1 MSSKTRP
8 GGNVGTTA
16 EYEVTMFSLQE
27 AGRVADDRHQR
38 TSLDPDDWQA
48 LRKQGHQMLDDMFD
62 HLQTLA
68 AKPVWQPAPSSGRAL
83 FDAPLP
89 IEASDLEDVHAIF
102 RDNILP
108 YGSGNIHPGFMG
120 WVQGGG
126 TVTGMLA
133 EMLAGGLNANLGGRD
148 HMPIEVERQIIR
160 WTRQIFSFPDTA
172 GGIFLT
178 GASQANFVAVQ
189 LARCRKLGTDVR
201 ATGLSD
207 EARLVAYAS
216 REVHGCV
223 PRAFEMSGIGSD
235 QLRRIPVNAAGQIDI
250 EALEQAIL
258 RDRQE
263 GHTPFLVI
271 GSAGT
276 VNTGAVD
283 DLAALR
289 GIADRYDLHFHVD
302 GALGALGILSED
314 LADLFAGIETCDSL
328 AFDFH
333 KWGQV
338 PYDAGFLLVRDSE
351 WQRQTFASEAAY
363 LSRAATGLAGGD
375 WWPCDYGPDL
385 SRGFRALKTWFT
397 LKTYGVK
404 ALGNAMSANCMLAR
418 GLAQKVEREPALKLL
433 APVALNIVCFA
444 YVGPDG
450 KAPPAIN
457 ADIVEHLHA
466 EGRVAPSL
474 THLNGQPAIRAAI
487 VNHRTRQAD
496 IDALVQ
502 GILTLG
508 SRQDLREC

>member
-1 MSSKTRP
+1 
-8 GGNVGTTA
+8 
-16 EYEVTMFSLQE
+16 
-27 AGRVADDRHQR
+27 
-38 TSLDPDDWQA
+38 
-48 LRKQGHQMLDDMFD
+48 MLDDMFD
-62 HLQTLA
+62 HLQSLGT
-68 AKPVWQPAPSSGRAL
+68 KPVWQHPPSSARAL
-83 FDAPLP
+83 LDAPLP
-89 IEASDLEDVHAIF
+89 TKASDLAEIHAIF
-102 RDNILP
+102 RENILP

-160 WTRQIFSFPDTA
+160 WTREIFSFPETA

-189 LARCRKLGTDVR
+189 IARCRKLGRDVR
-201 ATGLSD
+201 VTGLSD
-207 EARLVAYAS
+207 ESRLVAYAS
-216 REVHGCV
+216 SEVHGCV

-235 QLRRIPVNAAGQIDI
+235 QLRRIPVNHLGQIDVD
-250 EALEQAIL
+250 ALEQTIL

-263 GHTPFLVI
+263 GFVPFLVI

-289 GIADRYDLHFHVD
+289 RIADGYDLHFHVD
-302 GALGALGILSED
+302 GALGALGILSPD
-314 LADLFAGIETCDSL
+314 LAPLFAGIDSCDSL

-351 WQRQTFASEAAY
+351 WQRQTFASDAAY
-363 LSRAATGLAGGD
+363 LSRATTGLAGGD

-397 LKTYGVK
+397 LKTHGTE
-404 ALGNAMSANCMLAR
+404 ALGNAMSANCRLAR
-418 GLAQKVEREPALKLL
+418 ALAGRIEREPTLKLL

-444 YVGPDG
+444 YVGPNG
-450 KAPPAIN
+450 TAPASVN
-457 ADIVEHLHA
+457 SHIVERLHA

-496 IDALVQ
+496 IDALVHSV
-502 GILTLG
+502 LTIG
-508 SRQDLREC
+508 SQQDLPQC

>member
-1 MSSKTRP
+1 
-8 GGNVGTTA
+8 
-16 EYEVTMFSLQE
+16 MFSLQD
-27 AGRVADDRHQR
+27 AGWAAVDRQER
-38 TSLDPDDWQA
+38 TSLDPDDWQD
-48 LRKQGHQMLDDMFD
+48 LRRQGHQMLDDMFD
-62 HLQTLA
+62 HLYTLGT
-68 AKPVWQPAPSSGRAL
+68 KPVWQHAPSSARAL

-89 IEASDLEDVHAIF
+89 VEASDLAEVHAIF
-102 RDNILP
+102 RENILP

-160 WTRQIFSFPDTA
+160 WTREIFSFPETA

-189 LARCRKLGTDVR
+189 IARCRKLGRDVR

-207 EARLVAYAS
+207 ESRLVAYAS
-216 REVHGCV
+216 NEVHGCV
-223 PRAFEMSGIGSD
+223 PRAFEMSGIGSA
-235 QLRRIPVNAAGQIDI
+235 QLRRIAVNNLGQIDI
-250 EALEQAIL
+250 GALEEAIL
-258 RDRQE
+258 RDKRE
-263 GHTPFLVI
+263 GLVPFLVI

-283 DLAALR
+283 DLAGLR
-289 GIADRYDLHFHVD
+289 HIADSYDLHFHVD
-302 GALGALGILSED
+302 GALGALGVLSPD
-314 LADLFAGIETCDSL
+314 LAHLFAGIDSCDSL

-351 WQRQTFASEAAY
+351 WQRQTFASDAAY

-404 ALGNAMSANCMLAR
+404 ALGDAISANCRLAR
-418 GLAQKVEREPALKLL
+418 RLAESIEQEPRLTLL

-444 YVGPDG
+444 YVGEDG
-450 KAPPAIN
+450 TVPASVN
-457 ADIVEHLHA
+457 SQIVERLHA

-496 IDALVQ
+496 IDELVHSV
-502 GILTLG
+502 LTIG
-508 SRQDLREC
+508 SRQDFPQC

>member
-1 MSSKTRP
+1 
-8 GGNVGTTA
+8 
-16 EYEVTMFSLQE
+16 MFSLQD
-27 AGRVADDRHQR
+27 AGRAAVDRPER
-38 TSLDPDDWQA
+38 TSLDPDDWEA
-48 LRKQGHQMLDDMFD
+48 VRKQGHRMLDDVLD
-62 HLQTLA
+62 HLQTLGS
-68 AKPVWQPAPSSGRAL
+68 KPVWQHAPSTARAL

-89 IEASDLEDVHAIF
+89 VEASDLADVHAIF
-102 RDNILP
+102 RDSILP

-126 TVTGMLA
+126 TVAGMLA

-160 WTRQIFSFPDTA
+160 WAREIFSFPETA

-189 LARCRKLGTDVR
+189 IARCRKLGRDVR
-201 ATGLSD
+201 AAGHSD
-207 EARLVAYAS
+207 ESRLVAYAS
-216 REVHGCV
+216 SEVHGCV
-223 PRAFEMSGIGSD
+223 PRAFEMSGIGSS
-235 QLRRIPVNAAGQIDI
+235 QLRRIPVNTLGQIDI
-250 EALEQAIL
+250 DALTQAIL
-258 RDRQE
+258 RDVE
-263 GHTPFLVI
+263 DGFTPFLVI

-283 DLAALR
+283 DLAAIR
-289 GIADRYDLHFHVD
+289 RIADAHDLHFHVD
-302 GALGALGILSED
+302 GALGALGIISPD
-314 LADLFAGIETCDSL
+314 LAPLFTGIESCDSL

-351 WQRQTFASEAAY
+351 WQRQTFASDAAY

-397 LKTYGVK
+397 LKTYGIK
-404 ALGNAMSANCMLAR
+404 ALGDAMSANCRLARMLAER
-418 GLAQKVEREPALKLL
+418 VEQEPVLKLL

-444 YVGPDG
+444 YVGAG
-450 KAPPAIN
+450 VAISPSIN
-457 ADIVEHLHA
+457 SHIVERLHA

-496 IDALVQ
+496 IDALVDSV
-502 GILTLG
+502 LTIG
-508 SRQDLREC
+508 SRQDLPQC

>member
-1 MSSKTRP
+1 
-8 GGNVGTTA
+8 
-16 EYEVTMFSLQE
+16 MFSLQE
-27 AGRVADDRHQR
+27 AGGAAVDRHER

-48 LRKQGHQMLDDMFD
+48 LRNQGHRMLDDMFD
-62 HLQTLA
+62 HLQALA
-68 AKPVWQPAPSSGRAL
+68 TKPVWQPAPSSVRAE
-83 FDAPLP
+83 FDMPLP
-89 IEASDLEDVHAIF
+89 VEGSDLADVHAIF

-160 WTRQIFSFPDTA
+160 WTREIFSFPETA

-189 LARCRKLGTDVR
+189 IARCRKLGCDVR

-207 EARLVAYAS
+207 ETRLVAYAS
-216 REVHGCV
+216 SEVHGCI
-223 PRAFEMSGIGSD
+223 PRAFEMAGIGSN
-235 QLRRIPVNAAGQIDI
+235 QLRRVAVNEFGQIDI
-250 EALEQAIL
+250 DALKRAIL

-263 GHTPFLVI
+263 GLVPFLVI

-283 DLAALR
+283 DLAGLR
-289 GIADRYDLHFHVD
+289 HIAHSYDLHFHID
-302 GALGALGILSED
+302 GALGALGVLSPD
-314 LADLFAGIETCDSL
+314 LAHLFAGIDSCDSL

-351 WQRQTFASEAAY
+351 WQRQTFASNAAY

-404 ALGNAMSANCMLAR
+404 ALGEAMSANCRLAR
-418 GLAQKVEREPALKLL
+418 RLAERIEQESALKLL

-444 YVGPDG
+444 YVGMDG
-450 KAPPAIN
+450 SIPASIN
-457 ADIVEHLHA
+457 AHIVERLHA

-487 VNHRTRQAD
+487 VNHRTREAD
-496 IDALVQ
+496 IDQLVLSV
-502 GILTLG
+502 LTIG
-508 SRQDLREC
+508 SRQDLPQC

>member
-1 MSSKTRP
+1 
-8 GGNVGTTA
+8 
-16 EYEVTMFSLQE
+16 MFSLQD
-27 AGRVADDRHQR
+27 AGRAAVDRHQQ

-62 HLQTLA
+62 HLQTLGTQ
-68 AKPVWQPAPSSGRAL
+68 PVWQHAPSSARAL

-89 IEASDLEDVHAIF
+89 VEASNLADVHAIF
-102 RDNILP
+102 RENILP

-126 TVTGMLA
+126 TVAGMLA

-160 WTRQIFSFPDTA
+160 WTRQMFAFPDTA

-189 LARCRKLGTDVR
+189 IARCRKLGVAVR
-201 ATGLSD
+201 ATGQSD
-207 EARLVAYAS
+207 ESRLVAYAS
-216 REVHGCV
+216 SEVHGCV
-223 PRAFEMSGIGSD
+223 PRALEMSGIGSN
-235 QLRRIPVNAAGQIDI
+235 QLRRVPVNGAGQIDI
-250 EALEQAIL
+250 EALEEAIL
-258 RDRQE
+258 RDRRE
-263 GHTPFLVI
+263 GCTPFLII

-283 DLAALR
+283 DLLALR
-289 GIADRYDLHFHVD
+289 GIADANDLHFHVD
-302 GALGALGILSED
+302 GALGALGILSPD
-314 LADLFAGIETCDSL
+314 LAPLFAGIETCDSL

-338 PYDAGFLLVRDSE
+338 PYDAGFLLVRDSA
-351 WQRQTFASEAAY
+351 WQRQAFASEAAY
-363 LSRAATGLAGGD
+363 LSRASTGLAGGD

-404 ALGNAMSANCMLAR
+404 ALGDAMSANCQLAR
-418 GLAQKVEREPALKLL
+418 GLAQRVEQEPALKLL
-433 APVALNIVCFA
+433 APVTLNIVCFA
-444 YVGPDG
+444 YVGVDG
-450 KAPPAIN
+450 KVPPAIN
-457 ADIVEHLHA
+457 SLIVERLHA

-496 IDALVQ
+496 IDALVHSV
-502 GILTLG
+502 LTLG
-508 SRQDLREC
+508 SRQDVAQCR

>member
-1 MSSKTRP
+1 
-8 GGNVGTTA
+8 
-16 EYEVTMFSLQE
+16 MFSLQD
-27 AGRVADDRHQR
+27 AGRAAIDRQAR
-38 TSLDPDDWQA
+38 TSLDPDDWQT

-62 HLQTLA
+62 HLQTLDA
-68 AKPVWQPAPSSGRAL
+68 TPVWQHAPSSARAL

-89 IEASDLEDVHAIF
+89 VEASDLADVHAIF
-102 RDNILP
+102 RQNILP

-126 TVTGMLA
+126 TAAGMLA

-160 WTRQIFSFPDTA
+160 WTRQIFSFPETA

-189 LARCRKLGTDVR
+189 IARCRKLGRDIR

-207 EARLVAYAS
+207 ESRLVAYAS
-216 REVHGCV
+216 SEVHGCV
-223 PRAFEMSGIGSD
+223 PRAFEMSGIGSNR
-235 QLRRIPVNAAGQIDI
+235 LRRVAVDAAGKIDI
-250 EALEQAIL
+250 GALEQAIVL
-258 RDRQE
+258 DQQQ
-263 GHTPFLVI
+263 GYTPFLVI

-276 VNTGAVD
+276 VNTGAID

-289 GIADRYDLHFHVD
+289 GIADAYDLHFHVD
-302 GALGALGILSED
+302 GALGALGILSPD
-314 LADLFAGIETCDSL
+314 LAHLLAGIETCDSL

-338 PYDAGFLLVRDSE
+338 PYDAGFLLVRDGE
-351 WQRQTFASEAAY
+351 WQRQTFASDAAY

-404 ALGNAMSANCMLAR
+404 ALGEAMSANCRLALT
-418 GLAQKVEREPALKLL
+418 LAQHIEQEPALKLL

-444 YVGPDG
+444 YVGADG
-450 KAPPAIN
+450 TMPPSVN
-457 ADIVEHLHA
+457 SHIVERLHA

-487 VNHRTRQAD
+487 VNHRTSQAD
-496 IDALVQ
+496 IDALVHSV
-502 GILTLG
+502 LTIG
-508 SRQDLREC
+508 SRQDLPQC

>member
-1 MSSKTRP
+1 
-8 GGNVGTTA
+8 
-16 EYEVTMFSLQE
+16 MFSLQD
-27 AGRVADDRHQR
+27 AGRAAVDRHER
-38 TSLDPDDWQA
+38 ASLDPDDWQA
-48 LRKQGHQMLDDMFD
+48 LRRQGHRMLDDMFD
-62 HLQTLA
+62 HLETLGT
-68 AKPVWQPAPSSGRAL
+68 KPVWQHAPSSTRAL

-89 IEASDLEDVHAIF
+89 IEANDLAEVHAIF
-102 RDNILP
+102 RENILP

-160 WTRQIFSFPDTA
+160 WTREIFSFPETA

-189 LARCRKLGTDVR
+189 IARCRKLGRDVR
-201 ATGLSD
+201 AAGLSD
-207 EARLVAYAS
+207 ESRLVAYAS
-216 REVHGCV
+216 SEVHGCV

-235 QLRRIPVNAAGQIDI
+235 QLRRVAVNARGQIDI
-250 EALEQAIL
+250 DALEQAIL

-263 GHTPFLVI
+263 GFVPFLVI

-289 GIADRYDLHFHVD
+289 HIADSNDLHFHVD
-302 GALGALGILSED
+302 GALGALGVLSPD
-314 LADLFAGIETCDSL
+314 LAHLFAGIGSCDSL

-351 WQRQTFASEAAY
+351 WQRQTFASDAAY

-404 ALGNAMSANCMLAR
+404 ALGDAMSANCLLAR
-418 GLAQKVEREPALKLL
+418 RLAERIEGEPALKLL

-444 YVGPDG
+444 YVGAEG
-450 KAPPAIN
+450 TIPASIN
-457 ADIVEHLHA
+457 SDIVERLHA

-487 VNHRTRQAD
+487 VNHRTRQQD
-496 IDALVQ
+496 IDQLVHSV
-502 GILTLG
+502 LTIG
-508 SRQDLREC
+508 SRQDLPQC